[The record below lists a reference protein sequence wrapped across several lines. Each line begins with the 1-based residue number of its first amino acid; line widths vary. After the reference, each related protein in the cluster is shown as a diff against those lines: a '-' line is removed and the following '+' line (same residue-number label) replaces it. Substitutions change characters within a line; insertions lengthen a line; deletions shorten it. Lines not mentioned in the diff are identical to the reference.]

1 MARQEC
7 YSGAYRRETGPRILL
22 TRNAQARYCVNGIAR
37 WGTGMR
43 SIEEILRECKT
54 VAVVGLSPNP
64 ARPSHGVAVYLQAQG
79 YRIVPVNPMVEE
91 LLGERSYPD
100 LEAIPFPVELIDVF
114 RRSEEVPAIAE
125 QAIRVGAPTLWLQLG
140 VIHHEAAARAAVHG
154 IDVVMDRCTAIE
166 HRALVRQGKL

>member
-1 MARQEC
+1 MER
-7 YSGAYRRETGPRILL
+7 GTDM
-22 TRNAQARYCVNGIAR
+22 RN
-37 WGTGMR
+37 
-43 SIEEILRECKT
+43 IEEILRECKT

-64 ARPSHGVAVYLQAQG
+64 ARPSHGVAVYLQEQG

-91 LLGERSYPD
+91 LLGERSYPN

-114 RRSEEVPAIAE
+114 RRSQEVPAIVE
-125 QAIRVGAPTLWLQLG
+125 QAIRVGAPALWLQLG
-140 VIHHEAAARAAVHG
+140 VIHHEAAARAAEHG